1 MATKVGDVV
10 NSKEGINQSKSQTQ
24 EELDNV
30 KQRNKKNQTHQQKER
45 QKITTYNFSKG
56 DNLCNTVTYYHDI

>member
-1 MATKVGDVV
+1 LLFFVSVDKARGKANQDVV

-30 KQRNKKNQTHQQKER
+30 KQRNKKNH
-45 QKITTYNFSKG
+45 
-56 DNLCNTVTYYHDI
+56 